1 MGEVSHVACGRT
13 DEKQTLQWSIDFL
26 SGWTDSRRQRRE
38 TTNMKFIA
46 CAFACAIALAG
57 AGPARGQEQTINDY
71 VRQLVMDSSDPA
83 QEVLVGDIVI
93 AEMGEFGVY
102 EVEFRLDPD
111 KQYYLYA
118 ACDDDCGDIDLVGY
132 DADGD
137 EVDSDA
143 EDDPNPLL
151 LVMPGDAGDSL
162 RVELDME
169 LCSADVCVFGIGL
182 YEVVD

>member
-1 MGEVSHVACGRT
+1 MKVSRMLAAAAAAV
-13 DEKQTLQWSIDFL
+13 L
-26 SGWTDSRRQRRE
+26 
-38 TTNMKFIA
+38 
-46 CAFACAIALAG
+46 LAG
-57 AGPARGQEQTINDY
+57 AASAQEQTINDY

-111 KQYYLYA
+111 KQYYVYA